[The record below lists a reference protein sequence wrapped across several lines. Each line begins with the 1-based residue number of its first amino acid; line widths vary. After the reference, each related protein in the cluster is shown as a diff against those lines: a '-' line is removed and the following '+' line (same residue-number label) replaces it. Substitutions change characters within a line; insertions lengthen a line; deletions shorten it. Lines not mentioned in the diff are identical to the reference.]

1 MYTRERGNAVP
12 FNNKKEEEEA
22 NERGET
28 HLFRNHTLA
37 ALRQVYLH
45 LLLCLCVYF

>member
-1 MYTRERGNAVP
+1 
-12 FNNKKEEEEA
+12 
-22 NERGET
+22 
-28 HLFRNHTLA
+28 LFRNHTLA